1 MDNPRDNVVYL
12 SKRSP
17 TDAEAP
23 KQEEEAQEVHDVEM
37 DVADVDSP
45 TEEVFVDDDRV
56 IIRTHFGGGMAMTPL
71 AAKELAVRLIE
82 AACFVE
88 RD

>member
-1 MDNPRDNVVYL
+1 MMEKDQDNVVYL
-12 SKRSP
+12 SRRS
-17 TDAEAP
+17 TAEVP
-23 KQEEEAQEVHDVEM
+23 EAEDVDVVHEVQM
-37 DVADVDSP
+37 DVADVDAPSD
-45 TEEVFVDDDRV
+45 EVFVDDDRV

-88 RD
+88 RE